1 MSRSVNQVTLLGRL
15 TRDPEL
21 RQTPNGKSVASFSLA
36 LNRSYKG
43 ADGEW
48 KEDADFI
55 DCVSWGP
62 LAETMEKYLK
72 RGQRVLITGRLS
84 QRSWEKDGQKRSKV
98 EVVAND
104 MTFIESAGDAG
115 DSSFGGGSEG
125 GDGFPSSDSSSKP
138 SPKTSNDVVVE
149 DVDSDDIDL
158 DSIPF

>member
-43 ADGEW
+43 GDGECV
-48 KEDADFI
+48 EDTDFI
-55 DCVSWGP
+55 DCVAWGS

-72 RGQRVLITGRLS
+72 RGQRVLVSGRLS
-84 QRSWEKDGQKRSKV
+84 QRSWEQDGQKRSKV

-104 MTFIESAGDAG
+104 MTFIESAGDGG
-115 DSSFGGGSEG
+115 DSSFGGG
-125 GDGFPSSDSSSKP
+125 DGSSDRKKSSK
-138 SPKTSNDVVVE
+138 SEDVVVE
-149 DVDSDDIDL
+149 EVESGEIDL